1 MTNREMKTRLLVVDD
16 EDDLRDLLTQVL
28 TKTGYEIKTASDGE
42 EAIRIL
48 KTNEFDVALLDIQMP
63 KVTGLQVLKHINQHA
78 PHTKAIM
85 LTGYADLKNAM
96 EAREFGARD
105 FISKPYRL
113 DDVLSTIE
121 RVLKE

>member
-1 MTNREMKTRLLVVDD
+1 MISKDQKTRLLVVDD
-16 EDDLRDLLTQVL
+16 EDDLRDLLKTVL
-28 TKTGYEIKTASDGE
+28 TKTGYEIRTASDGE

-63 KVTGLQVLKHINQHA
+63 KVTGLQVLKHINQHS
-78 PHTKAIM
+78 PKTRAII

-96 EAREFGARD
+96 EAREFGAKD

-113 DDVLSTIE
+113 DDILSTIE